1 MMSILD
7 DGLTDNSSPFSASF
21 SPVLVV
27 GAGKMAGAILSAW
40 LEPKES
46 LEGLDPETLYVE
58 DPGSPDDVLD
68 LLAKYDVV
76 PKARQELP
84 TPPQLVMVGVKP
96 QIMDGVLKDLA
107 SRISSETLVYSIA
120 AGRTLSDIAKHL
132 PEGTAIVR
140 AMPNTPVMV
149 QNGMTAL
156 IANEFVSPK
165 QRSQINDLVSGTGTV
180 AWLDNESQMD
190 AVTAVSGSGPAY
202 IFWLAECLAKA
213 GERQGLSPELAMTL
227 SKATIDGAGSMMGLF
242 DIPPSQLRENV
253 TSKGGTTAA
262 ALEVL
267 MNDEGLAPLIDAAIE
282 AAAKRS
288 KELSG

>member
-7 DGLTDNSSPFSASF
+7 DDLTGTTTFN
-21 SPVLVV
+21 PVLVV

-40 LEPKES
+40 LEPKDGR
-46 LEGLDPETLYVE
+46 EGLDPETLFVE
-58 DPGSPDDVLD
+58 DPGSPEDVLD
-68 LLAKYDVV
+68 LLGKYDVV
-76 PKARQELP
+76 PQARQELP
-84 TPPQLVMVGVKP
+84 AAPQLVMVGVKP
-96 QIMDGVLKDLA
+96 QVMDGVLKDLA
-107 SRISSETLVYSIA
+107 SRISPETLVYSIA
-120 AGRTLSDIAKHL
+120 AGRTISDISKHL

-149 QNGMTAL
+149 QSGMTAL
-156 IANEFVSPK
+156 IANEFVSTE
-165 QRSQINDLVSGTGTV
+165 QRSQINDLVSSTGTV

-242 DIPPSQLRENV
+242 DTPPSQLRENV

-262 ALEVL
+262 ALDVL

>member
-7 DGLTDNSSPFSASF
+7 DDLTGTTTFN
-21 SPVLVV
+21 PVLVV

-40 LEPKES
+40 LEPKNGR
-46 LEGLDPETLYVE
+46 EGLDPETLFVE
-58 DPGSPDDVLD
+58 DPGSPEDVLD

-76 PKARQELP
+76 PQARQELSTSP
-84 TPPQLVMVGVKP
+84 KLVMVGVKP
-96 QIMDGVLKDLA
+96 QVMDVVLQDLA
-107 SRISSETLVYSIA
+107 TRISSDTLIYSIA
-120 AGRTLSDIAKHL
+120 AGKTLNDIAKHL
-132 PEGTAIVR
+132 PSNTAIVR

-156 IANEFVSPK
+156 IANEFVTED
-165 QRSQINDLVSGTGTV
+165 QRTQINELVSGTGTV
-180 AWLDNESQMD
+180 AWLDDESQMD

-213 GERQGLSPELAMTL
+213 GERQGLSAELAMTL
-227 SKATIDGAGSMMGLF
+227 SKATIDGAGSMMALF
-242 DIPPSQLRENV
+242 DTPPSQLRENV

-262 ALEVL
+262 ALDVL

>member
-7 DGLTDNSSPFSASF
+7 EDLTGTSSF
-21 SPVLVV
+21 SPILVV

-40 LEPKES
+40 LEPKDGS
-46 LEGLDPETLYVE
+46 EGIDPETLYVE
-58 DPGSPDDVLD
+58 DPGSPEDVLD

-76 PKARQELP
+76 PQARQDLP
-84 TPPQLVMVGVKP
+84 EPPQLVMVGVKP
-96 QIMDGVLKDLA
+96 QIIDGVLQDLT

-120 AGRTLSDIAKHL
+120 AGKTLADLAKHL
-132 PEGTAIVR
+132 PDGTAIVR

-149 QNGMTAL
+149 QSGMTAL
-156 IANEFVSPK
+156 IANEFVTES
-165 QRSQINDLVSGTGTV
+165 QRAWINSLVAGTGTV
-180 AWLDNESQMD
+180 AWLDDESQMD

-213 GERQGLSPELAMTL
+213 GEKQGLSPELAMTL
-227 SKATIDGAGSMMGLF
+227 AKATIDGAGSMMGLF
-242 DIPPSQLRENV
+242 ETPPSELRENV

-267 MNDEGLAPLIDAAIE
+267 MSDGGLAPLIEAAIA

>member
-7 DGLTDNSSPFSASF
+7 DDLTDNSTSF

-40 LEPKES
+40 LEPKDGG
-46 LEGLDPETLYVE
+46 EGLDPETLYVE
-58 DPGSPDDVLD
+58 DPGSPEDVLD

-84 TPPQLVMVGVKP
+84 IPPQLVMVGVKP

-120 AGRTLSDIAKHL
+120 AGRTLSDIASQL
-132 PEGTAIVR
+132 PAGTAIVR

-156 IANEFVSPK
+156 IANEFVTSE

-180 AWLDNESQMD
+180 AWLDDESQMD

-213 GERQGLSPELAMTL
+213 GERQGLSSELAMTL

-242 DIPPSQLRENV
+242 DISPSQLRENV

-262 ALEVL
+262 ALDVL
-267 MNDEGLAPLIDAAIE
+267 MSDEGLEPLINAAIE

>member
-7 DGLTDNSSPFSASF
+7 DDLTDNSTSF

-40 LEPKES
+40 LEPKDGR
-46 LEGLDPETLYVE
+46 EGLDPETLYVE
-58 DPGSPDDVLD
+58 DPGSPEDVLD

-84 TPPQLVMVGVKP
+84 IPPQLVMVGVKP

-120 AGRTLSDIAKHL
+120 AGRTLSDIASQL
-132 PEGTAIVR
+132 PAGTAIVR

-156 IANEFVSPK
+156 IANEFVTSE

-180 AWLDNESQMD
+180 AWLDDESQMD

-242 DIPPSQLRENV
+242 DISPSQLRENV

-262 ALEVL
+262 ALDVL
-267 MNDEGLAPLIDAAIE
+267 MSDEGLEPLINAAIE